1 VGFDRRSITTLLV
14 VLLVASAATPASS
27 ATGGQFTDRSAQSY
41 SAAPQAVS
49 ATPQVISDAPQ
60 AISDTRDATVVEVTD
75 GDTVEVE
82 FDDGTTDTVRLL
94 GVDTP
99 EVYGGND
106 PSEFEGVPDTGD
118 GETCLGYEGEVASTV
133 AKNRLLGERV
143 TLKFDSEADR
153 RGSYDRLLAYVYVDG
168 ENFNYQ
174 LIDHGHARV
183 YDSTFSKSDEFYAA
197 EDDAQSAGIGLWAC
211 DDPAS
216 QLGEVTIERF
226 HPDPVGDD
234 YANMNEEFVVVQN
247 RRASSADLS
256 GWRIRDE
263 YGNDYDFPAGFGLD
277 SGQTVTLHTGTGSD
291 SADHL
296 YWGRTDYTVWNNGG
310 DTGYLYDDHG
320 DYVNS
325 KSY

>member
-1 VGFDRRSITTLLV
+1 MQFDTHSFTVFV
-14 VLLVASAATPASS
+14 VALLVASV
-27 ATGGQFTDRSAQSY
+27 
-41 SAAPQAVS
+41 AAPAGAVS
-49 ATPQVISDAPQ
+49 VQPADYSTSSISGTQ
-60 AISDTRDATVVEVTD
+60 EATVVEVTD
-75 GDTVEVE
+75 GDTVTVE
-82 FDDGTTDTVRLL
+82 YDNGSTDEVRLL

-99 EVYGGND
+99 EVYGDNS
-106 PSEFEGVPDTGD
+106 PSEFEGVPDTED
-118 GETCLGYEGEVASTV
+118 GATCLGYEGEVASAM

-153 RGSYDRLLAYVYVDG
+153 RGYYGRLLAYVYIDG

-183 YDSTFSKSDEFYAA
+183 YDSTFSKSGEFYAA
-197 EDDAQSAGIGLWAC
+197 EDDAQNAGIGVWAC
-211 DDPAS
+211 TDPAS

-234 YANMNEEFVVVQN
+234 YANMNEEFVVLQN
-247 RRASSADLS
+247 RQSSSVDLS
-256 GWRIRDE
+256 DWRIRDE
-263 YGNDYDFPAGFGLD
+263 AGNDYDVPAGFDLN
-277 SGQTVTLHTGTGSD
+277 SGEVVTLHTGTGSD
-291 SADHL
+291 TATHL

-310 DTGYLYDDHG
+310 DTGYLYDEHG

>member
-1 VGFDRRSITTLLV
+1 VQLDTHFTTFV
-14 VLLVASAATPASS
+14 VALLVASVAVPAG
-27 ATGGQFTDRSAQSY
+27 ATGAVGGQPADY
-41 SAAPQAVS
+41 STS
-49 ATPQVISDAPQ
+49 SISGTQ
-60 AISDTRDATVVEVTD
+60 EATVIEVTD
-75 GDTVEVE
+75 GDTVTVE
-82 FDDGTTDTVRLL
+82 YDNGSTDEVRLL

-99 EVYGGND
+99 EVHTSNTPG
-106 PSEFEGVPDTGD
+106 EFEGVPDTAD
-118 GETCLGYEGEVASTV
+118 GETCLGYEGEVASAL

-153 RGSYDRLLAYVYVDG
+153 RGYYGRLLAYVYIDG

-197 EDDAQSAGIGLWAC
+197 ESDAQSAGIGVWAC
-211 DDPAS
+211 EDPAS
-216 QLGEVTIERF
+216 ELGEVTLERF

-234 YANMNEEFVVVQN
+234 YENMNEEFVLVQN
-247 RRASSADLS
+247 RRSSSADLS
-256 GWRIRDE
+256 GWRVRDE
-263 YGNDYDFPAGFGLD
+263 AGNDYDVPGGFDLR
-277 SGQTVTLHTGTGSD
+277 SGEVVALHTGTGSD
-291 SADHL
+291 TASHL
-296 YWGRTDYTVWNNGG
+296 YWGRTTYTVWNNDG